1 MLNLSI
7 TIIYSNLESS
17 NRLVPYASEVKV
29 ASRFRL
35 LEADNF
41 VTSSSLLTHLTR
53 VHEIRNSDE
62 IRTTNTRWVI
72 VQELPFMYE
81 RFPIYDVVYFLN
93 SETGG

>member
-7 TIIYSNLESS
+7 TIIYSKLESS

-62 IRTTNTRWVI
+62 IRTTNSLFCEHLR
-72 VQELPFMYE
+72 L
-81 RFPIYDVVYFLN
+81 
-93 SETGG
+93 